1 MPQGLCWL
9 GGPGFSLR
17 GTAFSAIAAGIPGSR
32 HFRAGKRAQHE
43 DREDGSL
50 PLHSQS
56 YLFGFHSVRGGLSV
70 WWNNLW
76 LLVMLVPALGFIRL
90 VVIPREERFLECN
103 FPEQYLSYKSSVR
116 RWL

>member
-1 MPQGLCWL
+1 MDVARQSQELPTKGGPLPGLLRPPVIFLVAILVGVALNRAWPVGFMPQGLCWL

-56 YLFGFHSVRGGLSV
+56 YLFGFHSVRGGIVSV
-70 WWNNLW
+70 
-76 LLVMLVPALGFIRL
+76 V
-90 VVIPREERFLECN
+90 E
-103 FPEQYLSYKSSVR
+103 
-116 RWL
+116 